1 MHLSRRLRA
10 IADMI
15 PKDKVV
21 VDIGCDHALLD
32 IYLTQNQ
39 TNNCIACDVRSSVLE
54 IAKKNIVNAGLEQ
67 KISLI
72 QSDGV
77 EKVEVPKGAIAVIAG
92 MGTSTIL
99 SILDNPKVTLF
110 SELIIQTNNNWAFF
124 RKNMFKKGFQLM
136 EEQTICDKNKYY
148 VLMKWIKGRSF
159 YNKKQCLLGPILMQ
173 KEESI
178 PYYRHLLEQYQL
190 INSKI
195 PKQHVI
201 EKYQMRKKINW
212 LKKELKK

>member
-10 IADMI
+10 IADLI
-15 PKDKVV
+15 PENKVV

-39 TNNCIACDVRSSVLE
+39 TNKCIACDVRPSVLE
-54 IAKKNIVNAGLEQ
+54 IAKKNIARAGLSQ
-67 KISLI
+67 KISLV

-77 EKVEVPKGAIAVIAG
+77 EKVEVPEYAVAVIAG

-99 SILDNPKVTLF
+99 SILDNPKINLF
-110 SELIIQTNNNWAFF
+110 SSFVIQTNNEWDILRKQMSKRGF
-124 RKNMFKKGFQLM
+124 RLVD
-136 EEQTICDKNKYY
+136 EQIVFDKNKYY
-148 VLMKWIKGRSF
+148 VLMKWVRGRSF
-159 YNKKQCLLGPILMQ
+159 YNKKQCFLGPILMNK
-173 KEESI
+173 KEAI
-178 PYYRHLLEQYQL
+178 PYYQYLQDQYQL
-190 INSKI
+190 IDSKI